1 MTAGASRAEREG
13 RSPARLGLRRLMAR
27 SNNAIGEARIV
38 TFVVKD
44 LAAARKFYVDRL
56 GLAVRDEEPGRYVM
70 VSAGSL
76 HLCLDVEDE
85 DQPARAGGA
94 TLIFQ
99 VRDVDGTADVLNTR
113 GVAYQRRRGGGDYLE
128 VRDPEGYLLVFTE
141 TL

>member
-1 MTAGASRAEREG
+1 
-13 RSPARLGLRRLMAR
+13 MAKP
-27 SNNAIGEARIV
+27 NEAIGKGCIV

-44 LAAARKFYVDRL
+44 LAAARGFYVGRL
-56 GLAVRDEEPGRYVM
+56 GLAVKDEEPGRYVM
-70 VSAGSL
+70 VGAGSL

-85 DQPARAGGA
+85 EQAALGGGA

-99 VRDVDGTADVLNTR
+99 VRDVDRTAQDLDER
-113 GVAYQRRRGGGDYLE
+113 GVACERRRGRGGDYLE